1 MSILF
6 LFKFLSVSDQSQ
18 KENLGIIV
26 QYKVKV
32 KLIVAMG
39 TDLSV
44 ELPFTLTHPKP
55 PPSPAHSTT
64 ASNASISKKGT
75 SVKRPDGS
83 VPVDLNLIQF
93 DTNSNLDGD
102 DDLVFE
108 EFARIRLKGHE
119 GPDDTDA

>member
-1 MSILF
+1 
-6 LFKFLSVSDQSQ
+6 
-18 KENLGIIV
+18 V

-32 KLIVAMG
+32 KLVVAMG
-39 TDLSV
+39 SDLSV

-55 PPSPAHSTT
+55 PPSPTHSTT
-64 ASNASISKKGT
+64 ASTSSLKKGT
-75 SVKRPDGS
+75 SVTKRPDGS

-93 DTNSNLDGD
+93 DTNSNLDYD

>member
-1 MSILF
+1 MSDLT
-6 LFKFLSVSDQSQ
+6 Q

-39 TDLSV
+39 GDLSV

-55 PPSPAHSTT
+55 PPSPSQ
-64 ASNASISKKGT
+64 SRNNMNAVEP
-75 SVKRPDGS
+75 SVVGNTDQS

-93 DTNSNLDGD
+93 DTKYVVFLDNLK
-102 DDLVFE
+102 F
-108 EFARIRLKGHE
+108 ISKIISK
-119 GPDDTDA
+119 